1 MITVLNNVKGLGA
14 KKYREQKMKVSR
26 EQVAENR
33 RKILETAGKLFREKG
48 FEAVSVAD
56 IMAGAGLTH
65 GGFYGYF
72 PSKEALI
79 AEALAAASPG
89 FQRPQETREDRVARY
104 LSCAHK
110 DNPGTGCPIA
120 ALAGEVVRMPPAVRT
135 AMTGML
141 GKRIDHFAETAD
153 GDTPQLR
160 RQNAIGTYAALVG
173 GLTLARMSNDETLS
187 AEILAATRAFLSGS
201 AKP

>member
-1 MITVLNNVKGLGA
+1 
-14 KKYREQKMKVSR
+14 MKVSR
-26 EQVAENR
+26 QQVAENR

-72 PSKEALI
+72 KSKDDLI
-79 AEALAAASPG
+79 AQAL
-89 FQRPQETREDRVARY
+89 QETASSLTGGGLDDMAERY

-110 DNPGTGCPIA
+110 DNPGTGCAVA
-120 ALAGEVVRMPPAVRT
+120 ALGADIARMPPEARAAITEVLKSQIRNFAAV
-135 AMTGML
+135 AKG
-141 GKRIDHFAETAD
+141 E
-153 GDTPQLR
+153 TPQAR
-160 RQNAIGTYAALVG
+160 RQAAIGAYAALVG
-173 GLTLARMSNDETLS
+173 GLTLARMSPDEALS
-187 AEILAATRAFLSGS
+187 REILEATRAFVA

>member
-1 MITVLNNVKGLGA
+1 
-14 KKYREQKMKVSR
+14 MKVSR
-26 EQVAENR
+26 QQVAENR
-33 RKILETAGKLFREKG
+33 RKILDIAGKLFREKG

-72 PSKEALI
+72 PSKDALI
-79 AEALAAASPG
+79 AHTLGAVAQNPKT
-89 FQRPQETREDRVARY
+89 PQESQDAFIARY

-110 DNPGTGCPIA
+110 DNPGSGCPVA
-120 ALAGEVVRMPPAVRT
+120 ALAGDVARMPPPVRT
-135 AMTGML
+135 AMTAALAGQL
-141 GKRIDHFAETAD
+141 EQLAETAE
-153 GDTPQLR
+153 GDTAQAR

-187 AEILAATRAFLSGS
+187 AEILAATGAFLTGQSQ
-201 AKP
+201 P

>member
-1 MITVLNNVKGLGA
+1 
-14 KKYREQKMKVSR
+14 MKVSR
-26 EQVAENR
+26 LQVAENR
-33 RKILETAGKLFREKG
+33 RKILDVAGKLFREKG

-72 PSKEALI
+72 PSKDALI
-79 AEALAAASPG
+79 AHTLGEVVPNP
-89 FQRPQETREDRVARY
+89 QQPQESHDAFVARY

-110 DNPGTGCPIA
+110 DNPGSGCPVA
-120 ALAGEVVRMPPAVRT
+120 ALAGDVARMPPPVRA
-135 AMTGML
+135 AMTGAL
-141 GKRIDHFAETAD
+141 AGQLAHLAETAE
-153 GDTPQLR
+153 GETPAQR

-187 AEILAATRAFLSGS
+187 AEILAATGAFLTGQSQ
-201 AKP
+201 P